1 MHPAGKLVS
10 LAANAKHTTLVGSR
24 QWLLMTTVAVT
35 AILAGCSSTDQ
46 RAPITDLSVTTD
58 ETVAQITESASKDY
72 TVQPGDTL
80 YKIARE
86 HNAKVHEIAQA
97 NQITDPS
104 QLSVGQ
110 KLVIPGAGTAP
121 SSPPDIS
128 SGSQVVAA
136 PVDVS
141 GGEGQAQPKPVDT
154 GQEDQTQ
161 ADAAQSQE
169 SSSTPRASDA
179 DLIKWDWPNQGK
191 VIQEFTPSSKG
202 IDIEGQIGDP
212 VLAAADGKVM
222 YAGNGVRGLGNL
234 ILLGHSDGSITA
246 YAHNDELLVKMGE
259 QVKKGQ
265 KVATLGDS
273 EADSPRLHFEIRRR
287 GTPVNPMSYLPKK

>member
-1 MHPAGKLVS
+1 M
-10 LAANAKHTTLVGSR
+10 TLSGSR
-24 QWLLMTTVAVT
+24 QWLLMTAVAVS
-35 AILAGCSSTDQ
+35 AVLAGCSSTDK
-46 RAPITDLSVTTD
+46 RAPITDLSVSPD
-58 ETVAQITESASKDY
+58 ETIAQVTESDSKEY

-110 KLVIPGAGTAP
+110 TLVVPGAGTAP

-136 PVDVS
+136 PVDVAGS
-141 GGEGQAQPKPVDT
+141 ESQAQAKPVKT
-154 GQEDQTQ
+154 PEADQTK
-161 ADAAQSQE
+161 AE
-169 SSSTPRASDA
+169 SDKSEEGSSAPRASDA

-191 VIQEFTPSSKG
+191 VIKEFTPSSKG
-202 IDIEGQIGDP
+202 IDIAGQVGDP

-234 ILLGHSDGSITA
+234 ILLGHSDGFITA

-259 QVKKGQ
+259 QVTKGQ
-265 KVATLGDS
+265 KVATLGES

>member
-46 RAPITDLSVTTD
+46 RAPITDLSVTTNK
-58 ETVAQITESASKDY
+58 TIAQITESASKDY

-110 KLVIPGAGTAP
+110 TLIVPGAGSAP

-141 GGEGQAQPKPVDT
+141 GSEAQAKPVKT
-154 GQEDQTQ
+154 PEPDQTK
-161 ADAAQSQE
+161 AEPDKSRE
-169 SSSTPRASDA
+169 GSSAPRASDA
-179 DLIKWDWPNQGK
+179 DLIKWGWPNQGK
-191 VIQEFTPSSKG
+191 VIKEFTPSSKG
-202 IDIEGQIGDP
+202 IDI
-212 VLAAADGKVM
+212 ADRKSTCLNSSHVAISYAVFCLKKKNRKRQGKS
-222 YAGNGVRGLGNL
+222 RK
-234 ILLGHSDGSITA
+234 S
-246 YAHNDELLVKMGE
+246 
-259 QVKKGQ
+259 
-265 KVATLGDS
+265 
-273 EADSPRLHFEIRRR
+273 
-287 GTPVNPMSYLPKK
+287 

>member
-80 YKIARE
+80 YKIARG

-110 KLVIPGAGTAP
+110 KLVMPGAGTAP

-161 ADAAQSQE
+161 ARSEERRVGKEGRSQ
-169 SSSTPRASDA
+169 
-179 DLIKWDWPNQGK
+179 
-191 VIQEFTPSSKG
+191 
-202 IDIEGQIGDP
+202 
-212 VLAAADGKVM
+212 
-222 YAGNGVRGLGNL
+222 
-234 ILLGHSDGSITA
+234 
-246 YAHNDELLVKMGE
+246 
-259 QVKKGQ
+259 
-265 KVATLGDS
+265 
-273 EADSPRLHFEIRRR
+273 R
-287 GTPVNPMSYLPKK
+287 GTCHWRDEMK

>member
-10 LAANAKHTTLVGSR
+10 LAANAKSTPSTGSHR
-24 QWLLMTTVAVT
+24 WLFMTAVAVSVL
-35 AILAGCSSTDQ
+35 LAGCSSTSQ
-46 RAPITDLSVTTD
+46 RAPITDLSVSQD
-58 ETVAQITESASKDY
+58 ETVAQVSSQASKEY
-72 TVQPGDTL
+72 VVQPGDTL

-104 QLSVGQ
+104 QLRIGQ
-110 KLVIPGAGTAP
+110 TLVIPGAGSAP

-136 PVDVS
+136 PIDVS
-141 GGEGQAQPKPVDT
+141 GDTKAPTEADKSAETAQT
-154 GQEDQTQ
+154 EAQ
-161 ADAAQSQE
+161 ADKSKE
-169 SSSTPRASDA
+169 SSSAPRASDA
-179 DLIKWDWPNQGK
+179 DLISWGWPNQGK
-191 VIQEFTPSSKG
+191 IIQGFTPSSKG
-202 IDIEGQIGDP
+202 IDIAGEVGDP

-234 ILLGHSDGSITA
+234 ILLGHTDGFITA

-259 QVKKGQ
+259 EVKKGQ
-265 KVATLGDS
+265 KVATLGQT
-273 EADSPRLHFEIRRR
+273 EAESPRLHFEIRRR
-287 GTPVNPMSYLPKK
+287 GTPVNPLSYLPKR